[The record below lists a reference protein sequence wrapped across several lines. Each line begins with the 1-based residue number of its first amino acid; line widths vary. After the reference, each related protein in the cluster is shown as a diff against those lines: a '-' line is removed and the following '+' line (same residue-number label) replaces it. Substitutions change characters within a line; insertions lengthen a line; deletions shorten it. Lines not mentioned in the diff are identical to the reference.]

1 MPGYRYHT
9 DLFFLLTLLKV
20 RFEGKRDSKWKLK
33 ISNWKDIEKKTTLRP
48 EKRFEAN
55 AH

>member
-1 MPGYRYHT
+1 M
-9 DLFFLLTLLKV
+9 DFIFFIPI
-20 RFEGKRDSKWKLK
+20 GKIL
-33 ISNWKDIEKKTTLRP
+33 EKAELRP

>member
-1 MPGYRYHT
+1 MPGYRYHM
-9 DLFFLLTLLKV
+9 DLFFLLTLLRV
-20 RFEGKRDSKWKLK
+20 LEENGFYFFIPIGKIL
-33 ISNWKDIEKKTTLRP
+33 EKAKLRP